1 MNYFVYKLVP
11 PRPTFDQDM
20 SEAEAGVMEQHFAY
34 WQGVIECGQVV
45 VYGPVSDPAGVW
57 GMAVIEAD
65 GDEEARALAEADPA
79 VSSGMSTFAI
89 YPMAMAV
96 IRS

>member
-1 MNYFVYKLVP
+1 
-11 PRPTFDQDM
+11 
-20 SEAEAGVMEQHFAY
+20 
-34 WQGVIECGQVV
+34 